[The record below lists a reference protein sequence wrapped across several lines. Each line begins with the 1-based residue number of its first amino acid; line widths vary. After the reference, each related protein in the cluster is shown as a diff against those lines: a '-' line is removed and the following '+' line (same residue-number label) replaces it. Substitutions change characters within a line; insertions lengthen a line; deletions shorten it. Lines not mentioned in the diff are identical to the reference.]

1 MARPRKPNPVPAA
14 SLGPPFAFDPA
25 AVDALLGG
33 RQTMAELDE
42 LFRQMKKVLMERA
55 RSGELTH
62 HLGYARGAAK
72 PRDQTNHRNGTTPK
86 TVLTEDGAIPLAIPR
101 DRAGTFEPVLVPKN
115 ARRLPRFDQHVLSLY
130 ARGLSTSEIREHL
143 EEFYQVDVEPQ
154 FISAV
159 TNEVLAEVT
168 AWQQRPLDS
177 CYPVV
182 IFDALRVKIRDEGT
196 VQNKAVYLALAITRS
211 GAKDVLGMWIEQTE
225 GAKFWHRVLTELRAR
240 GVEDILIALIDG
252 LTGFPDAIEA
262 VFPQTQVHTCL
273 VHLVRNSLAF
283 VSYKD
288 RKRVAA
294 ALRTIYRAE
303 TVAGAEA
310 ALETFAASAD
320 GQRYPTIAP
329 LWRRPWAYVTPA
341 FAYPPAIRR
350 ILTTTNAIESLK
362 MQLRKI
368 IKTRGHFP
376 TDEAAAKLLYLA
388 LCNIKKRWSP
398 APAWTA
404 ALTHFA
410 VLFPDR
416 FVPEPHFRQPRT
428 QKFG

>member
-1 MARPRKPNPVPAA
+1 MTKPRKAGPTEPPA
-14 SLGPPFAFDPA
+14 SPLGPPMAFDPA
-25 AVDALLGG
+25 AIDALLGG
-33 RQTMAELDE
+33 RKTMAELDE
-42 LFRQMKKVLMERA
+42 LFRQMKKHLMERA
-55 RSGELTH
+55 LSGELTH
-62 HLGYARGAAK
+62 HLGYARGEAK
-72 PRDQTNHRNGTTPK
+72 PAAQANHRNGTTPK

-115 ARRLPRFDQHVLSLY
+115 ARRLPKFDQHVLSLY
-130 ARGLSTSEIREHL
+130 ARGMSTMEIQEHL
-143 EEFYQVDVEPQ
+143 EEFYQVDVDPQ

-159 TNEVLAEVT
+159 TNEVLEEVT
-168 AWQQRPLDS
+168 AWQQRPLEN

-196 VQNKAVYLALAITRS
+196 VRNKAVYLALGITRS
-211 GAKDVLGMWIEQTE
+211 GTKDVLGLWIEQTE
-225 GAKFWHRVLTELRAR
+225 GAKFWHRVMTELKAR

-252 LTGFPDAIEA
+252 LAGFPEAIQA
-262 VFPQTQVHTCL
+262 VFPQTQIHTCI
-273 VHLVRNSLAF
+273 VHLVRRSLAF

-294 ALRTIYRAE
+294 MLRAIYRAE
-303 TVAGAEA
+303 TLAGAEQ
-310 ALETFAASAD
+310 ALARFADSPE

-329 LWRRPWAYVTPA
+329 LWRRQWDYVTPA

-350 ILTTTNAIESLK
+350 ILTTTNAIESLNS
-362 MQLRKI
+362 QLRKI

-388 LCNIKKRWSP
+388 LRNIKKRWS
-398 APAWTA
+398 APATWTA

-416 FVPEPHFRQPRT
+416 FVPEPRYTYR
-428 QKFG
+428 